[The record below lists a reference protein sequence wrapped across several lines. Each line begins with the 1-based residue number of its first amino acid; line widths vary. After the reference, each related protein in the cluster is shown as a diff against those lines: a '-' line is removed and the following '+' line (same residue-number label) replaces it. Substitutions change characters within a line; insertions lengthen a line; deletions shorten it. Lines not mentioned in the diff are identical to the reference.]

1 MNQLGELVPCPY
13 CSDNDHILWAEENHW
28 RLVRCKSCNL
38 LYCNPRPSQIA
49 RNRATE
55 LGVHESGSDLDIS
68 ERRVR
73 SKVKR
78 YRSTFGR
85 IFADIWGGNPITW
98 IDIGAGYGEV
108 VEAIVG
114 IAPIG
119 STICGLEPMRPKI
132 LSAKSRGLNMIE
144 GFIDK
149 NTPIFSYASL
159 INVFSHVYD
168 FDRLLREIRGILTDD
183 GELYIE
189 TADIGD
195 VAIRDEFPG
204 ELGLPD
210 HVIFASEMHLRG
222 FLVRNGFNVLSVE
235 RIRIDTI
242 FYFIKSILKRCIGR
256 DIAIQIPYLSPY
268 RSIGIRAKKC
278 AAPNYVN
285 N

>member
-1 MNQLGELVPCPY
+1 MNKFSEKVPCPY
-13 CSDNDHILWAEENHW
+13 CGDKDFIFWSEENQW
-28 RLVRCKSCNL
+28 TLVRCQSCNL
-38 LYCNPRPSQIA
+38 LCCNPRPNQIA

-78 YRSTFGR
+78 YRSIFRR
-85 IFADIWGGNPITW
+85 IFADVWGGNPITW

-119 STICGLEPMRPKI
+119 STICGLEPMKPKI
-132 LSAKSRGLNMIE
+132 LKAKSRGLNMIE
-144 GFIDK
+144 GFIDES
-149 NTPIFSYASL
+149 TPIFSYASL

-168 FDRLLREIRGILTDD
+168 FDKLLQEISGILTND

-189 TADIGD
+189 TADIGK
-195 VAIRDEFPG
+195 VVVRDNFPG

-210 HVIFASEMHLRG
+210 HVIFASEIHLRG
-222 FLVRNGFNVLSVE
+222 FLERNGFNVISVE
-235 RIRIDTI
+235 RIRIDTV
-242 FYFIKSILKRCIGR
+242 FYFIKSILKKFIGR
-256 DIAIQIPYLSPY
+256 DVAIQIPYLSPY

-278 AAPNYVN
+278 AVTNYIN